1 MRSAAG
7 FGRKEISRC
16 EQKHRSAG
24 NVFSTF
30 SQCRNLN
37 QKEVEKVKKD
47 TMSLCQL
54 DLAHFDT
61 FIWPPCGTKR
71 SPVPLS
77 ALGGPGR
84 SEALRRVFCG
94 ASRAE
99 RRPGLPRASD
109 QNIGCGTLPS
119 GSNT

>member
-1 MRSAAG
+1 MIIWRMSITHSLGRLHSGVLRAATPSPTC
-7 FGRKEISRC
+7 RDDIDSRG
-16 EQKHRSAG
+16 KMNGSG
-24 NVFSTF
+24 P
-30 SQCRNLN
+30 
-37 QKEVEKVKKD
+37 
-47 TMSLCQL
+47 SLCQL

-119 GSNT
+119 G

>member
-1 MRSAAG
+1 MGSCRATLFRKRQFAA
-7 FGRKEISRC
+7 EIIVTCVRWYL
-16 EQKHRSAG
+16 R
-24 NVFSTF
+24 FSL
-30 SQCRNLN
+30 SLRD
-37 QKEVEKVKKD
+37 VEEL
-47 TMSLCQL
+47 MASLCQL

-61 FIWPPCGTKR
+61 LIWPPGGTKR